1 MKIRYIYFSFVLTGI
16 MLSFSCTRQIVQ
28 APSADEI
35 VIFPL
40 PPDEPRIQFL
50 TSINTSGDVSGRQS
64 GFNRF
69 LFGEAPEKPIIKP
82 YGIFIR
88 NGKIYIADSG
98 AGGME
103 IIDLVNNTFEY
114 FIPTGM
120 GHLQLPIN
128 CYVDENDKLY
138 VADSKRHQI
147 VIFDEEGKY
156 LDAFGGKENFKP
168 TAVSVYK
175 GNIYLANLEAQ
186 KIQVY
191 DTTNF
196 ELINEFPDTNPKDS
210 AYLFQPVNIFLANDR
225 VYVSD
230 FGDFKIKIYS
240 LDGEFQKSIG
250 EYGRNYGQFV
260 RPKGISVD
268 RDSNIYVVDAAFENT
283 QVFNNEGEL
292 LMFFGG
298 SYNGP
303 GAMGLPAGIAIT
315 QELLDYFKPFVHEN
329 FELLQ
334 LIFVSN
340 QYGPDKVNVYG
351 NIKTR

>member
-28 APSADEI
+28 APSADVI

-103 IIDLVNNTFEY
+103 IIDLVNNTFDY

-120 GHLQLPIN
+120 GQLQLPIN

-240 LDGEFQKSIG
+240 LDG
-250 EYGRNYGQFV
+250 
-260 RPKGISVD
+260 
-268 RDSNIYVVDAAFENT
+268 
-283 QVFNNEGEL
+283 
-292 LMFFGG
+292 
-298 SYNGP
+298 
-303 GAMGLPAGIAIT
+303 
-315 QELLDYFKPFVHEN
+315 
-329 FELLQ
+329 
-334 LIFVSN
+334 
-340 QYGPDKVNVYG
+340 
-351 NIKTR
+351 